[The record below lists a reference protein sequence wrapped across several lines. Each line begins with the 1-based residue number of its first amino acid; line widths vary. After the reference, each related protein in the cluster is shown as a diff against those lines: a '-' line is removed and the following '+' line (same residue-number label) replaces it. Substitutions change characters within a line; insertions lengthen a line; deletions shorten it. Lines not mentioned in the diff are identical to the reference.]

1 MKRTLLYTAAAMLL
15 SVTACDTRTSENQA
29 GETVQSEDLHEKHT
43 DAAQMSREEHIKM
56 VKADEVQSFTNL
68 PEKARINTSSLTDQ
82 YLQMKEGLVDSNP
95 QQVSAAAST
104 MLQSLKAWDGN
115 DLDSEQK
122 DFYQSR
128 SSRMRD
134 HLQHMVDNKELEKQ
148 RDHFARLS
156 KPMTEL
162 VSAFG
167 SGQNTLY
174 YQYCPMAFDNKGAY
188 WLSNSKEIR
197 NPFHPE
203 EMLNCGRVAR
213 EL

>member
-1 MKRTLLYTAAAMLL
+1 MKRTLFYTAAALL
-15 SVTACDTRTSENQA
+15 FSVTACDSNTGENQT
-29 GETVQSEDLHEKHT
+29 GEAVQSEDLHLKHT
-43 DAAQMSREEHIKM
+43 DAEQMSREEHIKL
-56 VKADEVQSFTNL
+56 VKADEVQSFSNL
-68 PEKARINTSSLTDQ
+68 PEKAQINTSSLTEQ
-82 YLQMKEGLVDSNP
+82 YLQMKEALVDSNP

-115 DLDSEQK
+115 DLDAEPK
-122 DFYQSR
+122 DFYQTR
-128 SSRMRD
+128 SASMRD
-134 HLQHMVDNKELEKQ
+134 ELQHMVDNKELEKQ

-156 KPMTEL
+156 KSMTEL
-162 VSAFG
+162 VSAFD
-167 SGQNTLY
+167 SGQNSLY

-203 EMLNCGRVAR
+203 EMLTCGRVAR